1 MNDEVLIK
9 NYLFSIIKEKLD
21 YLKNKKFIID
31 NRIYY
36 YHNEYF
42 INEIIKDLNYD
53 NFINLINEYNM
64 LNNTFEEFKILFNIK
79 NINIKY

>member
-1 MNDEVLIK
+1 MN
-9 NYLFSIIKEKLD
+9 NKEKLD

-31 NRIYY
+31 NRIYH

-42 INEIIKDLNYD
+42 FNEIMKDLNYD
-53 NFINLINEYNM
+53 TFNNLINEYNM

-79 NINIKY
+79 NINIKI